1 MQNGLFTSISHSCY
15 VTIYDRH
22 AGDGINRS
30 RNECGIFDIDSK
42 RIHGKYLQLNDIR
55 HTASATANKSERRD
69 KEQMT
74 FDKLPS
80 SSLARSGSVL
90 SALVIATFLFAGAL
104 TTVQQTAATT
114 VTEEEQEVLD
124 TQDAATEN
132 LSESDRDVNGIE
144 FTPRWGAVTTL
155 QPDDVKVLFADCLE
169 DEFAVSSMYMFETPD
184 FIAYQSFPI
193 AFPDDTMTWLTV
205 VKNTDTNNAG
215 VASIGVICADE
226 NEGNEDDINIDIRT
240 KTTIQNTVN
249 NFVQVINNQVINLNN
264 IVNIHQEITQNAYQI
279 AYVTGNNNTVN
290 QVIQQ
295 SATQILNANTTNSA
309 AIQQTIDQNA
319 QQQGVISGGGTLNQ
333 DIDQDA
339 DQAANVT
346 GGFGGAVDQDIDQ
359 DADQAAN
366 VTGGFGGAVDQDIDQ
381 DADQAANV
389 TGGAGTTVD
398 QGIDQDADQGAD
410 VTGGGGNIVDQ
421 AIGQR
426 GEQAANVTGGAGT
439 TVDQGID
446 QGAGQAANVTGG
458 FGGAVDQ
465 GIDQGAGQA
474 ANVTGGAGTTVD
486 QGIDQ
491 DADQAADVEGIFGGT
506 F

>member
-1 MQNGLFTSISHSCY
+1 M
-15 VTIYDRH
+15 TI
-22 AGDGINRS
+22 
-30 RNECGIFDIDSK
+30 
-42 RIHGKYLQLNDIR
+42 
-55 HTASATANKSERRD
+55 
-69 KEQMT
+69 
-74 FDKLPS
+74 DKLSS
-80 SSLARSGSVL
+80 SSLARFGSVL
-90 SALVIATFLFAGAL
+90 SALVIATFLFAGSL

-144 FTPRWGAVTTL
+144 FTPRWGAVSTL
-155 QPDDVKVLFADCLE
+155 EPNQIKVLFADCLE

-226 NEGNEDDINIDIRT
+226 NEGDEDDINIDIRT

-249 NFVQVINNQVINLNN
+249 NFVQIQNNQVINLNN
-264 IVNIHQEITQNAYQI
+264 IINIHQEITQNAYQI

-295 SATQILNANTTNSA
+295 SATQILNANTTNPA
-309 AIQQTIDQNA
+309 TIQQTIDQNA

-339 DQAANVT
+339 DQAAGVT
-346 GGFGGAVDQDIDQ
+346 GGAGTTVDQDIDQ

-366 VTGGFGGAVDQDIDQ
+366 VTGGGGNIVDQGIDQ
-381 DADQAANV
+381 GAGQGANV

-398 QGIDQDADQGAD
+398 QDIDQDADQGAD
-410 VTGGGGNIVDQ
+410 ITGGGGNIVDQ

-426 GEQAANVTGGAGT
+426 GEQAAGVTGGAGT
-439 TVDQGID
+439 IVDQGID
-446 QGAGQAANVTGG
+446 QGAGQG
-458 FGGAVDQ
+458 
-465 GIDQGAGQA
+465 

-486 QGIDQ
+486 QAIGQ
-491 DADQAADVEGIFGGT
+491 RGDQAAQVFGVE
-506 F
+506 

>member
-1 MQNGLFTSISHSCY
+1 MTS
-15 VTIYDRH
+15 
-22 AGDGINRS
+22 
-30 RNECGIFDIDSK
+30 
-42 RIHGKYLQLNDIR
+42 
-55 HTASATANKSERRD
+55 
-69 KEQMT
+69 
-74 FDKLPS
+74 DKLL
-80 SSLARSGSVL
+80 SSLVRSAPVL
-90 SALVIATFLFAGAL
+90 SALVIAAFLFTGPL
-104 TTVQQTAATT
+104 SIVQQTAATT
-114 VTEEEQEVLD
+114 TLTDKEQEVTD

-264 IVNIHQEITQNAYQI
+264 IINIHQEITQNAYQI

-295 SATQILNANTTNSA
+295 SATQILNANTTNPVD
-309 AIQQTIDQNA
+309 IQQAIDQNA
-319 QQQGVISGGGTLNQ
+319 EQQGVISGGGSLDQAIGQ
-333 DIDQDA
+333 DADQAANVTGGGPADVDQTIDQDA

-346 GGFGGAVDQDIDQ
+346 GGGGNVVDQFLGQ
-359 DADQAAN
+359 DANQSAQ
-366 VTGGFGGAVDQDIDQ
+366 VTD
-381 DADQAANV
+381 
-389 TGGAGTTVD
+389 
-398 QGIDQDADQGAD
+398 
-410 VTGGGGNIVDQ
+410 
-421 AIGQR
+421 
-426 GEQAANVTGGAGT
+426 E
-439 TVDQGID
+439 
-446 QGAGQAANVTGG
+446 
-458 FGGAVDQ
+458 
-465 GIDQGAGQA
+465 
-474 ANVTGGAGTTVD
+474 
-486 QGIDQ
+486 
-491 DADQAADVEGIFGGT
+491 EEE
-506 F
+506 

>member
-1 MQNGLFTSISHSCY
+1 
-15 VTIYDRH
+15 
-22 AGDGINRS
+22 
-30 RNECGIFDIDSK
+30 
-42 RIHGKYLQLNDIR
+42 
-55 HTASATANKSERRD
+55 
-69 KEQMT
+69 MT

-90 SALVIATFLFAGAL
+90 SALVIATFLFAGSL

-144 FTPRWGAVTTL
+144 FTPRWGAVSTIE
-155 QPDDVKVLFADCLE
+155 PNDIKVLFADCLE

-205 VKNTDTNNAG
+205 VKNTDTNNAR

-226 NEGNEDDINIDIRT
+226 NEGDEDDINIDIRT

-295 SATQILNANTTNSA
+295 SATQILNANTTNPA

-319 QQQGVISGGGTLNQ
+319 QQQGVISGGGTLN
-333 DIDQDA
+333 
-339 DQAANVT
+339 
-346 GGFGGAVDQDIDQ
+346 
-359 DADQAAN
+359 
-366 VTGGFGGAVDQDIDQ
+366 QDIDQ

-446 QGAGQAANVTGG
+446 QDADQAANVTGG

-486 QGIDQ
+486 QDIDQ
-491 DADQAADVEGIFGGT
+491 DADQAAGIFGGA
-506 F
+506 FG

>member
-69 KEQMT
+69 KEQMI
-74 FDKLPS
+74 FDKLPLS

-90 SALVIATFLFAGAL
+90 SALVIATFLFAGSL

-226 NEGNEDDINIDIRT
+226 TEGNEDDINIDIRT

-366 VTGGFGGAVDQDIDQ
+366 VTGG
-381 DADQAANV
+381 
-389 TGGAGTTVD
+389 AGTTVD
-398 QGIDQDADQGAD
+398 QDIDQDADQGAD

-446 QGAGQAANVTGG
+446 QDADQAANVTGG
-458 FGGAVDQ
+458 FGGA
-465 GIDQGAGQA
+465 
-474 ANVTGGAGTTVD
+474 VD

-506 F
+506 FG

>member
-1 MQNGLFTSISHSCY
+1 M
-15 VTIYDRH
+15 TI
-22 AGDGINRS
+22 
-30 RNECGIFDIDSK
+30 
-42 RIHGKYLQLNDIR
+42 
-55 HTASATANKSERRD
+55 
-69 KEQMT
+69 
-74 FDKLPS
+74 DKLSSS

-90 SALVIATFLFAGAL
+90 SALVIATFLFAGSL

-114 VTEEEQEVLD
+114 VTPEQKVLD

-144 FTPRWGAVTTL
+144 FTPRWGAVSTL
-155 QPDDVKVLFADCLE
+155 EPNDQKVLFADCLE

-184 FIAYQSFPI
+184 VIAYQSFPI

-205 VKNTDTNNAG
+205 VKNTDTNNAR

-226 NEGNEDDINIDIRT
+226 NEGDEDDINIDIRT

-264 IVNIHQEITQNAYQI
+264 IINIHQEITQNAYQI

-295 SATQILNANTTNSA
+295 SATQILNANTTNPA

-346 GGFGGAVDQDIDQ
+346 GG
-359 DADQAAN
+359 
-366 VTGGFGGAVDQDIDQ
+366 
-381 DADQAANV
+381 
-389 TGGAGTTVD
+389 AGTTVD

-410 VTGGGGNIVDQ
+410 ITGGGGTIVDQ
-421 AIGQR
+421 AIGQ
-426 GEQAANVTGGAGT
+426 
-439 TVDQGID
+439 
-446 QGAGQAANVTGG
+446 
-458 FGGAVDQ
+458 
-465 GIDQGAGQA
+465 
-474 ANVTGGAGTTVD
+474 
-486 QGIDQ
+486 
-491 DADQAADVEGIFGGT
+491 DADQAAQLFGEE
-506 F
+506 